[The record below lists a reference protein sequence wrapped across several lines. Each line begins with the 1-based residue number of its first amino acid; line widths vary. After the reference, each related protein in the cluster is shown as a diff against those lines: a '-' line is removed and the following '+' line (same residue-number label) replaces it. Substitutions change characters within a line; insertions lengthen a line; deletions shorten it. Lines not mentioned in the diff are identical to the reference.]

1 MYSGLSTAAVLFFDE
16 WSSADGTEFKND
28 IVLIFDFDRDDRV
41 QTLTVV
47 FDTFRCAGNYGRHY
61 SLSSLSDG

>member
-1 MYSGLSTAAVLFFDE
+1 MG
-16 WSSADGTEFKND
+16 FKND

-47 FDTFRCAGNYGRHY
+47 FDTLRCAGNYGRHY